1 MSNAFPFPYLP
12 SKHTPIPS
20 PLSLLTNP
28 TTPTSWLW
36 HSPTL
41 GHQAFTG
48 PRASPTDVL
57 QGHRLL
63 HMHLEPCVLF
73 GWCFSPWELW
83 GYWLVHIVV
92 PPVGLQ
98 TPLAPWVLTLVP
110 LLVTLSSVK
119 WLAESIHLFICQ
131 ALVELH
137 RRQLYQAPVS
147 KHLLASKNSVWILW
161 LYMGWIP
168 MWGSFW
174 MAFPSVS
181 ALHFVSVSPSMGILF
196 LVYYPSVLTV
206 GAFFFF

>member
-1 MSNAFPFPYLP
+1 MSNAFPFPHLP

-20 PLSLLTNP
+20 PLPLLTNP
-28 TTPTSWLW
+28 PTPTSWLW

-63 HMHLEPCVLF
+63 YMHLEPCVLF

-98 TPLAPWVLTLVP
+98 TPLAPWILTLVP
-110 LLVTLSSVK
+110 LLVTLCSVQ

-131 ALVELH
+131 VLWPLSASTCWHPKIVSGFGDCIWDGSPWGAVSGWPFHQSL
-137 RRQLYQAPVS
+137 LYTLS
-147 KHLLASKNSVWILW
+147 L
-161 LYMGWIP
+161 
-168 MWGSFW
+168 
-174 MAFPSVS
+174 
-181 ALHFVSVSPSMGILF
+181 
-196 LVYYPSVLTV
+196 
-206 GAFFFF
+206 